1 MPLALDTPIP
11 RDSITTVEVVY
22 FNVDLRG
29 NTMLVGFAQM
39 TSSAEVIGTFERQI
53 SLRDAN
59 DNPRFT
65 AEEYGSIKSA
75 IYRLALEDGIV
86 AGTVE

>member
-1 MPLALDTPIP
+1 MPLALDTPIA

-22 FNVDLRG
+22 FNVDMRG
-29 NTMLVGFAQM
+29 STILVGFAQM
-39 TSSAEVIGTFERQI
+39 TSAGEVIGTFERQI
-53 SLRDAN
+53 NLLDAEN
-59 DNPRFT
+59 NPRFT
-65 AEEYGSIKSA
+65 PEEYDSIKSA